1 MFKSFFMK
9 KNLKK
14 LLIAGVVIAVATVN
28 VKAVLDDKESEKL
41 LRTSIA
47 TIAESSEGVEFSG
60 EDKPVYKRNEGSC
73 TISGKGRIEVFNVG
87 VMEIDGEL
95 TIEGKVSCHAGGDAL
110 CSTVDCKDLYMWT
123 NR

>member
-1 MFKSFFMK
+1 MK
-9 KNLKK
+9 KSWKE
-14 LLIAGVVIAVATVN
+14 LLIAGAVIAIAAVN
-28 VKAVLDDKESEKL
+28 VKTVLDDNLSEKL
-41 LRTSIA
+41 LKTSLA

>member
-1 MFKSFFMK
+1 MK
-9 KNLKK
+9 KNWKK
-14 LLIAGVVIAVATVN
+14 LLVAGAVVAVAAVN
-28 VKAVLDDKESEKL
+28 VKTVLADNQSEKL
-41 LRTSIA
+41 LENSLA

-60 EDKPVYKRNEGSC
+60 EDKPVYKRCEGSC
-73 TISGKGRIEVFNVG
+73 TISGNGRIEVFNVG
-87 VMEIDGEL
+87 IMEIDGEL